1 MARQK
6 YLHKLHIFG
15 RQPAPVKSLYPGM
28 LAQFKY
34 LGDKIFDKEPLVLVI
49 WNDKLNDNI
58 HGINLNYLP
67 ESQIQKLFCTCE
79 LLHKGASV
87 YSNEKITRKVQSQM
101 DDYDDTLPNRN
112 LLKEEFS
119 RIMLPTYKEKQG
131 GGGHPLGKAE
141 AQRQMKMLYEKILK
155 KFINKFDVYRSYK
168 KDKMK
173 AIKVIKYKMGDWHQ
187 AKLQ

>member
-1 MARQK
+1 MAHQK
-6 YLHKLHIFG
+6 YNHSRRIADL
-15 RQPAPVKSLYPGM
+15 QPAKIKSLYPGTIV
-28 LAQFKY
+28 QFKY
-34 LGDKIFDKEPLVLVI
+34 NGDKIFDKNPLVMVI
-49 WNDKLNDNI
+49 YNEYGGDLI

-67 ESQIQKLFCTCE
+67 ESQVQKLFCTCE

-87 YSNEKITRKVQSQM
+87 YSNEKITRKVQSHM
-101 DDYDDTLPNRN
+101 GDYDDTLPYRN

-131 GGGHPLGKAE
+131 GGGHPLGKTE
-141 AQRQMKMLYEKILK
+141 AQKQMKMLYEKVLK

>member
-15 RQPAPVKSLYPGM
+15 RQPAPVKSLHPGM

-67 ESQIQKLFCTCE
+67 ENQVQKLFCTCE

-87 YSNEKITRKVQSQM
+87 YSNEPIRRTIQSQM
-101 DDYDDTLPNRN
+101 GDYDDTMPYRN
-112 LLKEEFS
+112 LLKESFT
-119 RIMLPTYKEKQG
+119 RIQLPTYKEKRG
-131 GGGHPLGKAE
+131 GNPLSKSE
-141 AQRQMKMLYEKILK
+141 AKKQMNMLYEKVLK
-155 KFINKFDVYRSYK
+155 KILLKHNIYRTYTPS
-168 KDKMK
+168 KMSS
-173 AIKVIKYKMGDWHQ
+173 IKVITFKLGQWHQ
-187 AKLQ
+187 PKLQ